1 MDSTKHSEVFL
12 KTQTVLKETRNKL
25 TELSQFNLTDIH
37 VSHEWSWI
45 PYVKDHLDF
54 LVEQLGGVEQA
65 LRDAPPPVS
74 SEDLDRM
81 SSKNST

>member
-74 SEDLDRM
+74 SEDLDRI

>member
-1 MDSTKHSEVFL
+1 MDSTKHSEAFL
-12 KTQTVLKETRNKL
+12 KTQTVLKEVRNKL

-54 LVEQLGGVEQA
+54 LVEQLGGIEQA
-65 LRDAPPPVS
+65 LRDAPAPVS
-74 SEDLDRM
+74 SEDLDRT

>member
-25 TELSQFNLTDIH
+25 TELYQFNLTDIH

-74 SEDLDRM
+74 SEDLDRI

>member
-1 MDSTKHSEVFL
+1 MDSTKHSEAFL
-12 KTQTVLKETRNKL
+12 KTRTVLKEARNKL
-25 TELSQFNLTDIH
+25 AELSQSNLADIH

-74 SEDLDRM
+74 PEDLTRLTENQE
-81 SSKNST
+81 K